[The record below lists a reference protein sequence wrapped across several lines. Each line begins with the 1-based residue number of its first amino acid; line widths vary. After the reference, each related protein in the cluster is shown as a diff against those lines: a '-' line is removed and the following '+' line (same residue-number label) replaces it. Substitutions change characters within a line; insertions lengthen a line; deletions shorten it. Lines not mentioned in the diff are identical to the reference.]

1 MEQNVGYISREWLEG
16 LFRHS
21 EDEKYIK
28 THKNKYSE
36 VEDYIRRTEWNPEL
50 HSRVTLVY
58 NEDKDYSIGNN

>member
-28 THKNKYSE
+28 THKNKYVE
-36 VEDYIRRTEWNPEL
+36 VEHYIRRTE
-50 HSRVTLVY
+50 
-58 NEDKDYSIGNN
+58 